1 MKFKN
6 MFYIKG
12 TSKSAEYG
20 LLVCPIALLEFEV
33 SKYPSLFLTRN
44 DVTYEFEINYI
55 ERNRRK
61 VDFVPQGHSCD
72 MYLLPMIDD
81 IQPVRREFF
90 QVLCSLDEQQVYANI
105 AQRLQSRISRF
116 AELSRPLLLRE
127 KYERDTLGQILA
139 ANTSRDLYAIREQI
153 DAQPTDADLKKQLLS
168 ILDEKQEF
176 HKG

>member
-1 MKFKN
+1 
-6 MFYIKG
+6 MFLNFI
-12 TSKSAEYG
+12 
-20 LLVCPIALLEFEV
+20 LLEFEV

-44 DVTYEFEINYI
+44 DVTYEFKINYI
-55 ERNRRK
+55 EWYRRK

-139 ANTSRDLYAIREQI
+139 ANTVHDLYAIREQI